1 VTAVFFGTSVWA
13 ILSMMHA
20 GLPVIYGME
29 ALTGFGL
36 IILAVM
42 IFRQAL
48 VSERDLQ
55 AETLAAKAAPGT
67 V

>member
-1 VTAVFFGTSVWA
+1 
-13 ILSMMHA
+13 MMHA